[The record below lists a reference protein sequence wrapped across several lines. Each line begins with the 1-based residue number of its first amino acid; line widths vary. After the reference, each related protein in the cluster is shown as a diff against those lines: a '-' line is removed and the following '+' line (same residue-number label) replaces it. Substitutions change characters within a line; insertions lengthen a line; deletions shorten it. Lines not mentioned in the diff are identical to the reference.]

1 MENHAKNICVVDDD
15 RKFCTIIADALRA
28 DGYRTTVAFTGEEAL
43 AIYDR
48 DPPDLILLDLA
59 MPGINGFE
67 VTATVRAR
75 EISNEHHTIII
86 IMTAHA
92 RSFSVSVGFHSGID
106 DYLIKPLTAQTV
118 VAYVHQ
124 VLGSERSVEG

>member
-1 MENHAKNICVVDDD
+1 MENRAKNICVVDDD
-15 RKFCTIIADALRA
+15 RKFCTLIASALGA
-28 DGYRTTVAFTGEEAL
+28 AGYHATMAFTGEEAL

-67 VTATVRAR
+67 VAATVRER
-75 EISNEHHTIII
+75 EVNNEHHTIII

-106 DYLIKPLTAQTV
+106 DYLIKPLTAQAV
-118 VAYVHQ
+118 LAYVNQ
-124 VLGSERSVEG
+124 AFGD

>member
-1 MENHAKNICVVDDD
+1 METAVKKVCVVDDD
-15 RKFCTIIADALRA
+15 QKFCTIIADALRK
-28 DGYRTTVAFTGEEAL
+28 DGYHTTTAFTGEQAL

-48 DPPDLILLDLA
+48 DPPDLILLDVA

-67 VTATVRAR
+67 VAASIR
-75 EISNEHHTIII
+75 EREASAERRTIIV

-106 DYLIKPLTAQTV
+106 SYLIKPLMPQD
-118 VAYVHQ
+118 
-124 VLGSERSVEG
+124 VLAHVRQAL